1 MNLEEGS
8 AVWPLPGC
16 VCKSWQFGEQQHTE
30 ELNIVQCVD
39 PHQQATD
46 AVAKFFKMEE
56 NVHRKIISR
65 EMNENGS

>member
-1 MNLEEGS
+1 M
-8 AVWPLPGC
+8 
-16 VCKSWQFGEQQHTE
+16 
-30 ELNIVQCVD
+30 QCVD

-65 EMNENGS
+65 EMNEYGS